1 MVLGEQLLSLGEDCQ
16 LLVWR
21 IGKYDEPEVRCA
33 TLLPSHHARDHHLLT
48 QQAACLPVR
57 FLHVNARAES
67 STGAAVY
74 HVECLSPDEQK
85 LPLSGHL
92 SNPYVN

>member
-21 IGKYDEPEVRCA
+21 IGKYDEPEVHCA

-48 QQAACLPVR
+48 QQAACLPVG
-57 FLHVNARAES
+57 FCMLMLVLRAVQVLL
-67 STGAAVY
+67 STM
-74 HVECLSPDEQK
+74 
-85 LPLSGHL
+85 
-92 SNPYVN
+92 